1 MRTLK
6 LIMNLY
12 YILLIPIFF
21 MSDTTQLIFDFNL
34 NSEIS
39 NWQTV
44 DDVVMGGRSEGHFK
58 INKEGFGEFYGRVS
72 LENNGGFSS
81 LRHRFSSLEVKAF
94 KAIVLRVKG
103 DGKKYQFR
111 VKDKLSSSHSFIA
124 SFQTNGEW
132 QTIKIILS
140 EMYPAFR
147 GRALSIGTFASESI
161 EEIAFL
167 IGNKKAE
174 NFRLEIDKIGLQH

>member
-1 MRTLK
+1 MS
-6 LIMNLY
+6 
-12 YILLIPIFF
+12 IFF
-21 MSDTTQLIFDFNL
+21 MSAVSQLIFDFNL
-34 NSEIS
+34 KSNIS
-39 NWQTV
+39 NWQVV
-44 DDVVMGGRSEGHFK
+44 DDVVMGGRSDGNFK

-81 LRHRFSSLEVKAF
+81 LRHRFSSMEVNGF
-94 KAIVLRVKG
+94 KEVVLRVKG

-111 VKDKLSSSHSFIA
+111 VKDKTSNYHSFIA

-132 QTIKIILS
+132 QTIKITLS

-147 GRALSIGTFASESI
+147 GRNLSIGNFSSESI

-167 IGNKKAE
+167 IGNKMAE
-174 NFRLEIDKIGLQH
+174 NFKLEIDKIYLQ